1 MGLKIG
7 LNCQVVK
14 APNETSYPMHSCGA
28 EAFTLGSPRVGRE
41 AWLCALPG
49 GVGRLMR
56 VGWES
61 WPLPSTMAEKTEL
74 CTSPLA
80 YKTLEDLREAT
91 GPARAMR
98 GGTQGLLGGK
108 VRLFLLYQAWWAE

>member
-1 MGLKIG
+1 MRLFTFT
-7 LNCQVVK
+7 
-14 APNETSYPMHSCGA
+14 PN
-28 EAFTLGSPRVGRE
+28 AFVWGRE
-41 AWLCALPG
+41 DFMLRAPVCSERPGSLPLPG

-56 VGWES
+56 VGWKS

-74 CTSPLA
+74 RTSPLA
-80 YKTLEDLREAT
+80 YQTLEALRGTT
-91 GPARAMR
+91 GPTRAVG